1 MKKHKDNL
9 SVILNDEID
18 SSLKVALKYVIN
30 EWYFL
35 EDMKE
40 IISNENDNDNY
51 KRQVIFEYFYRYL
64 KDYLFINKDFLKDL
78 MKESTG
84 ENY

>member
-1 MKKHKDNL
+1 MKKNNANPA
-9 SVILNDEID
+9 VILNDEID

-51 KRQVIFEYFYRYL
+51 KR
-64 KDYLFINKDFLKDL
+64 
-78 MKESTG
+78 
-84 ENY
+84 

>member
-1 MKKHKDNL
+1 MKKHKDDL

-40 IISNENDNDNY
+40 IVCNYDNDNY

-64 KDYLFINKDFLKDL
+64 KDYLFINEDFLKDL
-78 MKESTG
+78 IEESKG
-84 ENY
+84 ETY